1 MADPS
6 LLVNF
11 MNKLSL
17 LCILLNDV
25 HTFFEMLRP
34 LLQALNLLILLS
46 ALTMQGSH
54 LLLTE
59 PVLLSKDLGI
69 KNSFHISITINDLH
83 QSVQV
88 CLHLL
93 IHQLLIL
100 HFFLVFQFVLFQASS
115 KLKLNIL
122 DVNFFLSQHR

>member
-11 MNKLSL
+11 MNKLCL
-17 LCILLNDV
+17 LRILLNDV

-59 PVLLSKDLGI
+59 SVLLSKDFSI
-69 KNSFHISITINDLH
+69 KNGFHISIAINDLH

-93 IHQLLIL
+93 IDQLLIL
-100 HFFLVFQFVLFQASS
+100 HLFLVLLFLLRQAGS
-115 KLKLNIL
+115 KLKLDIL
-122 DVNFFLSQHR
+122 DINFFLSQHR